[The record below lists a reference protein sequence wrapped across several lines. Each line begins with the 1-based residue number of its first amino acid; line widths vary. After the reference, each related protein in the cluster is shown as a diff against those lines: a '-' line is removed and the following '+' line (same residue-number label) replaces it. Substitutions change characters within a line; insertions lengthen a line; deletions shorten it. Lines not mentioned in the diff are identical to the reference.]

1 MRGKEPHETGAP
13 TAGCQEDLQAELGSA
28 LTNNLPPPRTTVKQ
42 YLYEDTCLP
51 ETSQESSIMF
61 ANLPVHWQPWR
72 ARSSEEL
79 YLGEEE
85 LARLG

>member
-1 MRGKEPHETGAP
+1 MVTRVLMGQRVH
-13 TAGCQEDLQAELGSA
+13 GCSHA
-28 LTNNLPPPRTTVKQ
+28 RVR
-42 YLYEDTCLP
+42 
-51 ETSQESSIMF
+51 SQESSIMF
-61 ANLPVHWQPWR
+61 ANLPVHWQPWG